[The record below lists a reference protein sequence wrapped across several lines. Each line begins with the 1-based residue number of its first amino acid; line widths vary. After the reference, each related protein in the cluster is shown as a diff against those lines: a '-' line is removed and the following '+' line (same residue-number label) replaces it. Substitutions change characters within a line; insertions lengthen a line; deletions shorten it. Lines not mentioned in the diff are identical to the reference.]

1 MLKEIEWNKLKSEIV
16 VALLW
21 NTVTLYFDGN
31 SQGPEGTVQIWGGL
45 QWTLN
50 NCLNNNKTSIFIAFE
65 NRAVEINIR
74 IKWYPGS

>member
-45 QWTLN
+45 QWALN
-50 NCLNNNKTSIFIAFE
+50 NSWNNNKTSIFIAME
-65 NRAVEINIR
+65 NKPHKNDLK
-74 IKWYPGS
+74 IK

>member
-45 QWTLN
+45 QWTLS
-50 NCLNNNKTSIFIAFE
+50 NCLNNNKTSIFIAME
-65 NRAVEINIR
+65 NKPHKNDLK
-74 IKWYPGS
+74 IKE

>member
-1 MLKEIEWNKLKSEIV
+1 MLKEIEWNKLISEIV
-16 VALLW
+16 VALFW

-50 NCLNNNKTSIFIAFE
+50 NSWNNNKTSIFIAME
-65 NRAVEINIR
+65 NKPHKNDLK
-74 IKWYPGS
+74 IK

>member
-1 MLKEIEWNKLKSEIV
+1 MMLTEIEWNQLISEIV
-16 VALLW
+16 VALFW

-50 NCLNNNKTSIFIAFE
+50 NSWNNNKASIFIAME
-65 NRAVEINIR
+65 NKPHKNDL
-74 IKWYPGS
+74 KKK